1 MFLLSGNTMR
11 PCYRSFQAGRID
23 LGALAPCQGLPVI
36 LLALTAS
43 LLPAQSL
50 EVYSEFQRV
59 DPFGRI
65 VAADRAETPREILSP
80 AVARNG
86 FASFH
91 VAVSVP
97 PQTNYLLYVVTNPMN
112 ACRVALYR
120 EHFAKTKDG
129 WVPDPL
135 SEVRRLPDFGAV
147 PDPDEQISGQNTRVY
162 LLDIWIPP
170 DAVAGRFRLEVQL
183 KVGYFLVKPLEI
195 RVLDARIPDRAAAL
209 KRVGSLPGIEEP
221 ADASAAAPLA
231 QYLAGDLAA
240 GDLVAGDPARPDGP
254 PVTVR
259 GIIRRNAV
267 QDMALARLLD
277 RNQAGPD
284 KMKARWSTLAGSRPL
299 GAERYL
305 RIRDF
310 VYQESA
316 QGPQ

>member
-1 MFLLSGNTMR
+1 MFPIHL
-11 PCYRSFQAGRID
+11 
-23 LGALAPCQGLPVI
+23 I
-36 LLALTAS
+36 LLALAAS

-59 DPFGRI
+59 DPYGRI

-80 AVARNG
+80 AVARNA

-91 VAVSVP
+91 VVVSVP
-97 PQTNYLLYVVTNPMN
+97 PQTNYFLYVVTNPVN

-120 EHFAKTKDG
+120 EHFARTKDG

-135 SEVRRLPDFGAV
+135 SEVRRLPDFGVV
-147 PDPDEQISGQNTRVY
+147 PDPDEQIPGQNTRVY

-170 DAVAGRFRLEVQL
+170 EAVAGRFRLEVQL

-195 RVLDARIPDRAAAL
+195 RVLDARIPDLTPTL
-209 KRVGSLPGIEEP
+209 KGGGPRSLPGIEEP
-221 ADASAAAPLA
+221 ADAPAAATLA
-231 QYLAGDLAA
+231 QYLAGEAS
-240 GDLVAGDPARPDGP
+240 PPDDH

-267 QDMALARLLD
+267 QDIALARLLD
-277 RNQAGPD
+277 RNKAGPD
-284 KMKARWSTLAGSRPL
+284 KMKERWSTLAGSRPL

-310 VYQESA
+310 LYKESA
-316 QGPQ
+316 PASQ

>member
-1 MFLLSGNTMR
+1 MFPIHL
-11 PCYRSFQAGRID
+11 
-23 LGALAPCQGLPVI
+23 I
-36 LLALTAS
+36 LLALAAS

-91 VAVSVP
+91 VVVSVP
-97 PQTNYLLYVVTNPMN
+97 PQTNYFLYVVSNPVN

-120 EHFAKTKDG
+120 ERFARTKDG
-129 WVPDPL
+129 WVPDLL

-147 PDPDEQISGQNTRVY
+147 PDPDEQIPGQNTRLY

-170 DAVAGRFRLEVQL
+170 EAVAGRFRLEVQL

-195 RVLDARIPDRAAAL
+195 RVLDARIPDRAPGL
-209 KRVGSLPGIEEP
+209 KGGGPRSMPGIEEP
-221 ADASAAAPLA
+221 ADASAATALA
-231 QYLAGDLAA
+231 QYIAGEVSL
-240 GDLVAGDPARPDGP
+240 PDEH

-277 RNQAGPD
+277 RNKAGPER
-284 KMKARWSTLAGSRPL
+284 MKERWSTLAGSRPL

-310 VYQESA
+310 LYKESA
-316 QGPQ
+316 PASQ

>member
-1 MFLLSGNTMR
+1 MFSVHL
-11 PCYRSFQAGRID
+11 
-23 LGALAPCQGLPVI
+23 I
-36 LLALTAS
+36 LLALAAS

-65 VAADRAETPREILSP
+65 VAADRAEAPREILSP

-97 PQTNYLLYVVTNPMN
+97 PQTNYLLYVVSNPVN
-112 ACRVALYR
+112 ACRVSLYR
-120 EHFAKTKDG
+120 EHFARTKDG

-147 PDPDEQISGQNTRVY
+147 PDPDERISGQNTRLY

-195 RVLDARIPDRAAAL
+195 RVLDARIPDLTPPL
-209 KRVGSLPGIEEP
+209 KVGGPGSLPGIEEP
-221 ADASAAAPLA
+221 ADASAAATLA
-231 QYLAGDLAA
+231 QYIAGELA
-240 GDLVAGDPARPDGP
+240 PPDDH

-277 RNQAGPD
+277 RNKAGPD
-284 KMKARWSTLAGSRPL
+284 KMKERWSTLTGLRPL

-310 VYQESA
+310 VYKESA
-316 QGPQ
+316 QGTQ

>member
-1 MFLLSGNTMR
+1 MF
-11 PCYRSFQAGRID
+11 
-23 LGALAPCQGLPVI
+23 PVRLI
-36 LLALTAS
+36 LLALAAS

-65 VAADRAETPREILSP
+65 VAADRAEAPREILSP

-86 FASFH
+86 FTTFH
-91 VAVSVP
+91 VVVSAP
-97 PQTNYLLYVVTNPMN
+97 PQTNYLLYVVSNPVN
-112 ACRVALYR
+112 ACRVSLYR
-120 EHFAKTKDG
+120 EHFVKTKDG

-147 PDPDEQISGQNTRVY
+147 PDPDERIPGQNTRLY

-195 RVLDARIPDRAAAL
+195 RVLDARIPDLTPPL
-209 KRVGSLPGIEEP
+209 KVGGPGSLPGIEEP
-221 ADASAAAPLA
+221 ADASAAATLA
-231 QYLAGDLAA
+231 QYIAGELA
-240 GDLVAGDPARPDGP
+240 PPDDH

-277 RNQAGPD
+277 RSKAGPD
-284 KMKARWSTLAGSRPL
+284 KMKERWSTLSGLRPL

-310 VYQESA
+310 VYRESA

>member
-1 MFLLSGNTMR
+1 MF
-11 PCYRSFQAGRID
+11 
-23 LGALAPCQGLPVI
+23 PVHLI
-36 LLALTAS
+36 LLALAAS

-97 PQTNYLLYVVTNPMN
+97 PQTNYFLYVVSNPVN

-120 EHFAKTKDG
+120 EHFARTKDG
-129 WVPDPL
+129 LVPDPL
-135 SEVRRLPDFGAV
+135 TEVRRLPDFGAV
-147 PDPDEQISGQNTRVY
+147 PDPDEQIPGQNTRLY

-170 DAVAGRFRLEVQL
+170 EAAGRFRLEVQL

-195 RVLDARIPDRAAAL
+195 RVLDARIPDLTPAL
-209 KRVGSLPGIEEP
+209 KPGGPRSLPGIEEP
-221 ADASAAAPLA
+221 ADASAAATVA
-231 QYLAGDLAA
+231 QYIAGELAL
-240 GDLVAGDPARPDGP
+240 PDDH

-277 RNQAGPD
+277 RNKAGPD
-284 KMKARWSTLAGSRPL
+284 KMKERWSTLAGSRPL

-310 VYQESA
+310 LYKESA

>member
-1 MFLLSGNTMR
+1 MFL
-11 PCYRSFQAGRID
+11 AG
-23 LGALAPCQGLPVI
+23 VI
-36 LLALTAS
+36 LLTWAAS
-43 LLPAQSL
+43 HLPAQSL

-65 VAADRAETPREILSP
+65 VAADRGETPREILSP

-91 VAVSVP
+91 VVVSVP
-97 PQTNYLLYVVTNPMN
+97 PQTNYFLYVVTNPVN

-120 EHFAKTKDG
+120 EHFARTNDG
-129 WVPDPL
+129 WVPDAL

-147 PDPDEQISGQNTRVY
+147 PDPDEQIPGQNTRLY

-170 DAVAGRFRLEVQL
+170 EAVAGRFRLEVQL
-183 KVGYFLVKPLEI
+183 KVGYFIVRPLEI
-195 RVLDARIPDRAAAL
+195 RVLDARIPDPAAAL
-209 KRVGSLPGIEEP
+209 KPGAPESLPGIEEP
-221 ADASAAAPLA
+221 ADASAAAPVA
-231 QYLAGDLAA
+231 QYIAGELAA
-240 GDLVAGDPARPDGP
+240 GEPALPGDH

-277 RNQAGPD
+277 RNKAGPD
-284 KMKARWSTLAGSRPL
+284 KMKERWSTPAGSRPL

-310 VYQESA
+310 VYRESTP
-316 QGPQ
+316 GPQ

>member
-1 MFLLSGNTMR
+1 MF
-11 PCYRSFQAGRID
+11 
-23 LGALAPCQGLPVI
+23 PVPLI
-36 LLALTAS
+36 LLAFAES

-91 VAVSVP
+91 VVVSVP
-97 PQTNYLLYVVTNPMN
+97 PQTNYFLYVVSNPVN

-120 EHFAKTKDG
+120 EHFARTKDG

-135 SEVRRLPDFGAV
+135 SEVRRLPDFGVV
-147 PDPDEQISGQNTRVY
+147 PDPDEQIPGQNTRLY

-170 DAVAGRFRLEVQL
+170 EAAGRFRLEVQL

-195 RVLDARIPDRAAAL
+195 RVLDARIPDLTPAL
-209 KRVGSLPGIEEP
+209 KGGGPRSLPGIEEP
-221 ADASAAAPLA
+221 ADASAAATVA
-231 QYLAGDLAA
+231 EY
-240 GDLVAGDPARPDGP
+240 VAGELSLPDEHP
-254 PVTVR
+254 LTVR

-277 RNQAGPD
+277 RNKAGPD
-284 KMKARWSTLAGSRPL
+284 KMKERWSTLAGLRPL

-310 VYQESA
+310 LYKESA